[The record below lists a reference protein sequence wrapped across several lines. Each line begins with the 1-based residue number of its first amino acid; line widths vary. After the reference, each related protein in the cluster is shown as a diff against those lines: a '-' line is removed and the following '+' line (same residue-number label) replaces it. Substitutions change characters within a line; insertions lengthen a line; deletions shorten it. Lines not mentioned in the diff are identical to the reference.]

1 MTNGNGS
8 GNGQGGGPKQPQGKQ
23 GGQKQ
28 GGQGKQGGQ
37 PQGQGKQGQGKQNQG
52 KNRRR
57 RSQKPKAVDLWRPVP
72 QLPAPEPIA
81 TAADPAALLRSLGD
95 PPLQGQATVGA
106 HYLFA
111 VAERAA
117 GLATALA
124 AAADLLAPADDGE

>member
-1 MTNGNGS
+1 MTNGNVS
-8 GNGQGGGPKQPQGKQ
+8 GNGQGSGQKQGQAKQGQARQGQARQ

-28 GGQGKQGGQ
+28 GQGKQG
-37 PQGQGKQGQGKQNQG
+37 QG

-72 QLPAPEPIA
+72 QLPAPEPIT
-81 TAADPAALLRSLGD
+81 TAPDPAALLRSLGD

-124 AAADLLAPADDGE
+124 AAADLLAPDDDDGE

>member
-1 MTNGNGS
+1 MTNRDVS
-8 GNGQGGGPKQPQGKQ
+8 GNGQGGG
-23 GGQKQ
+23 QKQ
-28 GGQGKQGGQ
+28 GQGKQGGQ
-37 PQGQGKQGQGKQNQG
+37 GKGQGKQGQGKQGQGKQGQG

-57 RSQKPKAVDLWRPVP
+57 RAQKPKAVDLWRPVP
-72 QLPAPEPIA
+72 QLPAPEPIT
-81 TAADPAALLRSLGD
+81 TAPDPAALLRSLGD

-124 AAADLLAPADDGE
+124 AAADLLGSDDDEGEGEGE

>member
-1 MTNGNGS
+1 MSGPNGSNGSNGS
-8 GNGQGGGPKQPQGKQ
+8 GGSGGGQQK
-23 GGQKQ
+23 GQK
-28 GGQGKQGGQ
+28 GQHGQ
-37 PQGQGKQGQGKQNQG
+37 PGQPGQPGQG

-57 RSQKPKAVDLWRPVP
+57 RSQKQKTVDIWRPVP
-72 QLPAPEPIA
+72 QLPAPRPI
-81 TAADPAALLRSLGD
+81 TPSNDPAALLRSLGD

-124 AAADLLAPADDGE
+124 AAGDLLAMPDDDAEEP